1 MAPRTRSAWPTSL
14 GALAAALA
22 VVASALASAAPASA
36 APVLLSQGKPATA
49 STSGS
54 SGLAPALAVDGD
66 PATRWASQGGIDPSW
81 LQVDLGAAATITRVR
96 LQWDLSCAR
105 AYRLETSSDAST
117 WTSVFAT
124 ANGAGGVEDLVVA
137 GNGRYVRMHG
147 TTRCRTAPYNSY
159 SLQEFQVFGEIGRA
173 DTTPPSPPAN
183 LRSATVTPTSV
194 DLAWD
199 PATDDVGVTSYEVYQ
214 RGQFVKSVTGTS
226 TTVTGLTPNGS
237 YVYYV
242 NAKDAAGNIS
252 QAGNNLEVT
261 TPPAQADTQRPTTP
275 TGLRVTGVTA
285 NSVSLAWNPATD
297 NVGVTRYE
305 VLSGGAPVGET
316 TGTSATIGGRR
327 PNTSYL
333 MNVRA
338 YDAVGNVSDW
348 SGAITATTTSGGDQ
362 VGAVTQLAADDDVPW
377 GLDFLPDG
385 SGVYSRRDAFD
396 IVKLSPSGAKTTLG
410 TVPNVVTTN
419 GEGGLLGIEVSPT
432 FATDNYLYIYHTAA
446 NDNRIVR
453 MKVQG
458 NALVQSS
465 LQVLLTGIPRN
476 RYHNGG
482 RLRFGPDGKLYAG
495 TGDGQNAN
503 WAQDLSNLGGKVLRL
518 NADGSAPTDNPY
530 YGNGGNA
537 RYVWTYGHRN
547 VQGLAFDG
555 QGRLWQAELGNTIM
569 DELNLAERG
578 GNYGWPSCEGTSG
591 ACAGYIAPK
600 RTWSTATA
608 SPSGITIVNNAL
620 YVATLRGSRLYRLV
634 ISGTSVGS
642 ETTHFQGTYGRLR
655 TVEPAPDGSL
665 WLTTSDD
672 RDSTPNNSN
681 SRILRVQLN

>member
-1 MAPRTRSAWPTSL
+1 MAPRTRRARPTSL
-14 GALAAALA
+14 GALATALA

-36 APVLLSQGKPATA
+36 APVLLSQGKPVTA
-49 STSGS
+49 SS
-54 SGLAPALAVDGD
+54 SGASGFEPSMAVDGSSS
-66 PATRWASQGGIDPSW
+66 TRWASRGGVDPSW
-81 LQVDLGAAATITRVR
+81 IYVDLGVTATITGVR
-96 LQWDLSCAR
+96 LQWDQSCAR

-117 WTSVFAT
+117 WSGIFAT
-124 ANGAGGVEDLVVA
+124 ANGSGGVEDLVVS
-137 GNGRYVRMHG
+137 GSGRYVRMYG
-147 TTRCRTAPYNSY
+147 TTRCRTASYHGY
-159 SLQEFQVFGEIGRA
+159 SLQEFQVFGEAGQA
-173 DTTPPSPPAN
+173 DTTPPSPPAD
-183 LRSATVTPTSV
+183 LRAVNVTPTSV
-194 DLAWD
+194 DLSWD
-199 PATDDVGVTSYEVYQ
+199 PATDDVGVTSYEVY
-214 RGQFVKSVTGTS
+214 RSGQFVKAVTGTS
-226 TTVTGLTPNGS
+226 TTVTGLNPNGTFTF
-237 YVYYV
+237 YV

-252 QAGNNLEVT
+252 QAGNNVEVR
-261 TPPAQADTQRPTTP
+261 TPPAQADNERPTTP

-285 NSVSLAWNPATD
+285 NSVSLAWNASTD
-297 NVGVTRYE
+297 NIGVTRYE
-305 VLSGGAPVGET
+305 VLAGGAKVGET
-316 TGTSATIGGRR
+316 TDTSATIGGRR

-338 YDAVGNVSDW
+338 FDAVGNVSDW
-348 SGAITATTTSGGDQ
+348 SMAITATTSSGGDQ
-362 VGAVTQLAADDDVPW
+362 VGTVTQLATDNDVPW

-385 SGVYSRRDAFD
+385 SGVYARRDAFD
-396 IVKLSPSGAKTTLG
+396 VVKLSPSGVKTTLG
-410 TVPNVVTTN
+410 RVPNVVTTN
-419 GEGGLLGIEVSPT
+419 GEGGLLGLEVSPN
-432 FATDNYLYIYHTAA
+432 FASDNYLYVYHTAA

-453 MKVQG
+453 IKVE
-458 NALVQSS
+458 NNTLVQSS

-495 TGDGQNAN
+495 TGDGQNPN

-518 NADGSAPTDNPY
+518 NADGSAPTDNPF

-547 VQGLAFDG
+547 VQGLAFDS
-555 QGRLWQAELGNTIM
+555 QGRLWQSELGNTIM

-578 GNYGWPSCEGTSG
+578 GNYGWPACEGTSG
-591 ACAGYIAPK
+591 NCSGYIAPK
-600 RTWSTATA
+600 RTWSTAGA
-608 SPSGITIVNNAL
+608 SPSGIAIVGNVL
-620 YVATLRGSRLYRLV
+620 YMAALRGSRLYRLV

-672 RDSTPNNSN
+672 RDSVPSNSN

>member
-1 MAPRTRSAWPTSL
+1 MAPRTRRAWPIP
-14 GALAAALA
+14 LATALA
-22 VVASALASAAPASA
+22 VVASGLVSAAPASA
-36 APVLLSQGKPATA
+36 APVLLSQGKPAVA
-49 STSGS
+49 SS
-54 SGLAPALAVDGD
+54 SGTTGYAPSMAVDGNSS
-66 PATRWASQGGIDPSW
+66 TRWASRGGVDPSW
-81 LQVDLGAAATITRVR
+81 IYVDLGVTAAITRVR

-105 AYRLETSSDAST
+105 AYRVEVSSDANT
-117 WTSVFAT
+117 WTSVYAT
-124 ANGAGGVEDLVVA
+124 ANGQGGVEDLVVS
-137 GNGRYVRMHG
+137 GSGRYVRMYG
-147 TTRCRTAPYNSY
+147 TTRCRTTTYNGY
-159 SLQEFQVFGEIGRA
+159 SLQEFQVFGETGQA
-173 DTTPPSPPAN
+173 DTTPPSPPSG
-183 LRSATVTPTSV
+183 LRSANVTPTSV

-199 PATDDVGVTSYEVYQ
+199 PATDNVGVTSYEVYQ

-226 TTVTGLTPNGS
+226 TTITGLSPNGS

-252 QAGNNLEVT
+252 QASNNTEVT
-261 TPPAQADTQRPTTP
+261 TPPAQADTQPPTP
-275 TGLRVTGVTA
+275 PMGLRVTGVTA
-285 NSVSLAWNPATD
+285 NSVSLAWNASTD

-305 VLSGGAPVGET
+305 ILAGGSRVGES
-316 TGTSATIGGRR
+316 TGTSATIGGRT
-327 PNTSYL
+327 PNTTYL
-333 MNVRA
+333 FTVRA

-348 SGAITATTTSGGDQ
+348 STGVSATTSAGGDQ
-362 VGAVTQLAADDDVPW
+362 VGAVTQLATDTDVPW

-385 SGVYSRRDAFD
+385 SGVYTRRDAFD
-396 IVKLSPSGAKTTLG
+396 VVKLSPSGVKTTLG

-419 GEGGLLGIEVSPT
+419 GEGGLLGLEVSPN
-432 FATDNYLYIYHTAA
+432 FASDNYLYIYHTAA

-453 MKVQG
+453 IKVQN
-458 NALVQSS
+458 NALVPSS
-465 LQVLLTGIPRN
+465 VQVLLTGIPRN

-482 RLRFGPDGKLYAG
+482 RLEFGPDGKLYAG

-503 WAQDLSNLGGKVLRL
+503 WAQDLANLGGKVLRL
-518 NADGSAPTDNPY
+518 NADGSPPSDNPF

-578 GNYGWPSCEGTSG
+578 GNYGWPACEGTSG
-591 ACAGYIAPK
+591 SCSGYIAPK
-600 RTWSTATA
+600 RTWSTANA
-608 SPSGITIVNNAL
+608 SPSGIAIVNNAV
-620 YVATLRGSRLYRLV
+620 YVAALRGSRLYRLQ

-655 TVEPAPDGSL
+655 TVEAAPDGSL

-672 RDSTPNNSN
+672 RDSVPNNSN

>member
-1 MAPRTRSAWPTSL
+1 MAPRTRRAWSTSL
-14 GALAAALA
+14 GSLATALA
-22 VVASALASAAPASA
+22 VVASALVSAAPASA

-49 STSGS
+49 SSSGS
-54 SGLAPALAVDGD
+54 SGFAPSAAVDGNS
-66 PATRWASQGGIDPSW
+66 ATRWASQGGIDPSW
-81 LQVDLGAAATITRVR
+81 IQVDLGAVATITRVR

-105 AYRLETSSDAST
+105 GYRLETSSNAST
-117 WTSVFAT
+117 WTSVYTT
-124 ANGAGGVEDLVVA
+124 ANGAGGVEDLVVS
-137 GNGRYVRMHG
+137 GSGRYVRMYG
-147 TTRCRTAPYNSY
+147 TTRCRTASYYGY
-159 SLQEFQVFGEIGRA
+159 SLQEFQVFGETGQA

-183 LRSATVTPTSV
+183 LRSANVTPTSV

-199 PATDDVGVTSYEVYQ
+199 PATDNVGVTSYEVYQ

-226 TTVTGLTPNGS
+226 TTITGLNPNGS

-261 TPPAQADTQRPTTP
+261 TPPAQADTERPTTP

-285 NSVSLAWNPATD
+285 NSVSLAWNPSTD

-305 VLSGGAPVGET
+305 VLAGGAPVGET
-316 TGTSATIGGRR
+316 TGTSATIGGRS

-348 SGAITATTTSGGDQ
+348 SMAITATTSSGGDQ
-362 VGAVTQLAADDDVPW
+362 VGAVTQLATDNDVPW

-396 IVKLSPSGAKTTLG
+396 IVKLSPSGVRTTLG

-432 FATDNYLYIYHTAA
+432 FASDNYLYIYHTAA

-453 MKVQG
+453 MKVQN

-518 NADGSAPTDNPY
+518 NADGSAPSDNPF

-569 DELNLAERG
+569 DELNLSERG

-591 ACAGYIAPK
+591 NCSGYVAPK
-600 RTWSTATA
+600 RTWSTANA
-608 SPSGITIVNNAL
+608 SPSGIAIVNNAL
-620 YVATLRGSRLYRLV
+620 YMATLRGSRLYRMV